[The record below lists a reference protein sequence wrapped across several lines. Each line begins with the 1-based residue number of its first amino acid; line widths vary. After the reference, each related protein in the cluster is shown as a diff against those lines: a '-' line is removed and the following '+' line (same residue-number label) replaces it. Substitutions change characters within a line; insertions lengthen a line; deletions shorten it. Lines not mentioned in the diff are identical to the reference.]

1 MPFGSVSRRSQRVER
16 TICGRASRRLRT
28 CFGATT
34 TFLDFAMG
42 TPAADGGKIVIGEF

>member
-1 MPFGSVSRRSQRVER
+1 MWSSQSS
-16 TICGRASRRLRT
+16 TALRT

-42 TPAADGGKIVIGEF
+42 TPAADGGKIAIGEF